1 MGADNLIVIYRV
13 WRPDLAKYV
22 YYVWH
27 CINATYNEISP
38 TEFRSKLRGCKFT
51 TRFQTALSISRRA
64 EQAFNTQHPTVMCDD
79 YVRVFLDVH
88 PVSADQDTQTVCSG
102 ADDPVYTESEVS
114 LDDQEEDYPSDLDD
128 GFDVGDT
135 PRDEG
140 QVDDQGDDQ
149 GAYSE
154 DDDEDQHEPMISVQ
168 TVSPVTHVD
177 NDSGANSE
185 VAYGLDSDASELS
198 VPDASD
204 LAVPDAPELT
214 VSDAPDLAVSDAPD
228 LAVSDV
234 PIMAV
239 SDAPDVPDLA
249 VSDVPDLTVSDV
261 PDLAVRAE
269 RASVLLQ
276 SIGQQREQIA
286 DIKEQLRQTQS
297 ELAKAKFLAT
307 MFLIVQSCVFARR
320 LFFY

>member
-1 MGADNLIVIYRV
+1 
-13 WRPDLAKYV
+13 
-22 YYVWH
+22 
-27 CINATYNEISP
+27 
-38 TEFRSKLRGCKFT
+38 
-51 TRFQTALSISRRA
+51 
-64 EQAFNTQHPTVMCDD
+64 
-79 YVRVFLDVH
+79 
-88 PVSADQDTQTVCSG
+88 
-102 ADDPVYTESEVS
+102 
-114 LDDQEEDYPSDLDD
+114 
-128 GFDVGDT
+128 
-135 PRDEG
+135 
-140 QVDDQGDDQ
+140 
-149 GAYSE
+149 
-154 DDDEDQHEPMISVQ
+154 MISVQ